1 MKMENK
7 RLLEST
13 TGPQASGSHLKAL
26 IICHTQAE
34 CVELQAALAPLEDVT
49 VEAIATFARLPG
61 AMHKSVSVADLVLI
75 DIDPDSAEDI
85 SLLRQLRQVAAGLG
99 TVPII
104 AVTSRLSDNAPLRL
118 MRAGAD
124 DLLSKPIQLEEAREV
139 LGRAREH
146 AKSKREAGASLGK
159 ALVFMHLS
167 GGAGATTLAVNAAT
181 ALGHVSPSKQ
191 ACLLDLDI
199 QLGNAASL
207 LDISLASPM
216 QDFIDDPQRIDAEML
231 QSMMVRHPTG
241 LQVLTAPRT
250 LFPFSA
256 YGAESVRSLIE
267 LAKRRF
273 DYVVIDLPVAL
284 APWTDAVLKLASVI
298 YLVVPLSV
306 PSAHRTVKFLE
317 FLREEG
323 ITDLPLKLVGNRHH
337 RGKGRGNEIAAA
349 QFQKAIGRKIDFL
362 IPNDYS
368 LVSLSHSQG
377 NPAVRLKPNS
387 AFTSAL
393 TEMLAHDLGKDVFP
407 RPRRGLFSF
416 RKA

>member
-1 MKMENK
+1 MENK

-26 IICHTQAE
+26 VICHTQAE
-34 CVELQAALAPLEDVT
+34 CVELQAALAPLKDVT
-49 VEAIATFARLPG
+49 VEAIVTLARLPG
-61 AMHKSVSVADLVLI
+61 PMHKSVSVADLVLI
-75 DIDPDSAEDI
+75 DIDPDNAEDI
-85 SLLRQLRQVAAGLG
+85 SLLRQLRQVAGLG

-139 LGRAREH
+139 FGRALEH
-146 AKSKREAGASLGK
+146 RKSKRETGAALGK

-181 ALGHVSPSKQ
+181 ALGHASQSKQ

-207 LDISLASPM
+207 LDISLASPI
-216 QDFIDDPQRIDAEML
+216 QDFIDDPQRIDADML

-256 YGAESVRSLIE
+256 YGAESVKSLIE

-273 DYVVIDLPVAL
+273 GYVVIDLPVAL
-284 APWTDAVLKLASVI
+284 APWTDAVLKSASVI

-337 RGKGRGNEIAAA
+337 RGKGRGNEITAA

-377 NPAVRLKPNS
+377 KPAVRLKPNS

-393 TEMLAHDLGKDVFP
+393 TEMLAHDFGKDVFP